1 MYKER
6 WQLALV
12 MRNMDSAA
20 LFCRII
26 GGGGGFCSL
35 KRNGTKRLLSG
46 NETGGSG
53 LLFRDRSQDV
63 RSPVCPR
70 FELFLNV
77 NTIFNLS
84 RSVLNLSIPSNRKW
98 HPVIQKRILQNTEHP
113 GRGVGNTS
121 FPPLPDSLLKN
132 RNRFDSP

>member
-1 MYKER
+1 
-6 WQLALV
+6 
-12 MRNMDSAA
+12 MDSAA

-26 GGGGGFCSL
+26 EWGRGGVCSL
-35 KRNGTKRLLSG
+35 KRNGTRRLLSG
-46 NETGGSG
+46 NKTGGSG

-70 FELFLNV
+70 FFEPFLNV
-77 NTIFNLS
+77 NTLFNLS
-84 RSVLNLSIPSNRKW
+84 RSVSNLSIPTNRKW
-98 HPVIQKRILQNTEHP
+98 NPVIQKRILQDTEHP